1 MARNY
6 TLVHEHPAEFK
17 SAPFERPAWTVKH
30 WESST
35 TEPYA
40 VSTLA
45 SGLLADGWR
54 EMDEHDFRH
63 AFPAG
68 HTGGVPID
76 RAFVRT
82 REGGSRFG
90 HVVTLT
96 DKRKLRT
103 S

>member
-1 MARNY
+1 MARNH
-6 TLVHEHPAEFK
+6 TLVHEHRGEFK
-17 SAPFERPAWTVKH
+17 AAPFERPAWTVGH
-30 WESST
+30 WQSST

-45 SGLLADGWR
+45 TALLADGWR
-54 EMDEHDFRH
+54 ELDNYDRRK
-63 AFPAG
+63 AFPG
-68 HTGGVPID
+68 GTTGGVPID

-82 REGGSRFG
+82 EPGSRIG

-96 DKRKLRT
+96 DKRTLRT